1 MKYQEEKKIR
11 KAVLN
16 RMNQLL
22 NIDKKEVK
30 KHLNSDPIIII
41 GIS

>member
-22 NIDKKEVK
+22 NIDKKEIK
-30 KHLNSDPIIII
+30 KQLNSDPIIII
-41 GIS
+41 GIA

>member
-22 NIDKKEVK
+22 NIDKKEIK
-30 KHLNSDPIIII
+30 KQLKSDPIIII